1 MLRVIE
7 RFPQIG
13 GIAGYMALPLGEKAL
28 YEQYTLDAIQAE
40 AQTPVLKSDATGGG
54 TRRTMPLP
62 TVT

>member
-28 YEQYTLDAIQAE
+28 YEQYTLDAIQAQ
-40 AQTPVLKSDATGGG
+40 ALTPVEKIDARGGG
-54 TRRTMPLP
+54 KR
-62 TVT
+62 

>member
-13 GIAGYMALPLGEKAL
+13 GIAGYMALPLGERVL

-40 AQTPVLKSDATGGG
+40 AQTPVLKIDTRGGG
-54 TRRTMPLP
+54 KR
-62 TVT
+62 